1 MDYVECSGP
10 FSEDTCRY
18 FFKQLL
24 SGLSHIHKQGYAHRD
39 LKPANILLDHDFDI
53 KIVDFGFSTPLSGKR
68 IEGMNLSIVG
78 SPCFLAPEIILHQP
92 YRGDAADLFACAII
106 LFYLRSKHSP
116 FVEVASMFDAYY

>member
-24 SGLSHIHKQGYAHRD
+24 DGLDHIHSKGYAHRD
-39 LKPANILLDHDFDI
+39 LKPSNILLDANFDI
-53 KIVDFGFSTPLSGKR
+53 KIVDFGFSAPLSGKQG
-68 IEGMNLSIVG
+68 EGMNSSIVG

-92 YRGDAADLFACAII
+92 YSGRATDLFACAII
-106 LFYLRSKHSP
+106 LFYLRTKHSP